1 VGGRTGCIPNT
12 QLIFKSNQNTRDY
25 HNEMN
30 SENFIRRLN
39 ENLITNLGPN
49 SVLVMDNAPYHNA
62 KGQSPKVEFEL
73 GNYAE

>member
-1 VGGRTGCIPNT
+1 VGGRTVCIPNT
-12 QLIFKSNQNTRDY
+12 QRIFKTNQNTRDY

-49 SVLVMDNAPYHNA
+49 FVLVMDNASYH
-62 KGQSPKVEFEL
+62 KTHGQSLKAEFNL
-73 GNYAE
+73 GNYAK